1 MKWFLLRIYRHI
13 TINNTE
19 RMNIDSNCQHVF
31 YSLHRLLLL
40 HELRQCMSDYID
52 SKKQHTLN
60 ILLNSSCSAYI
71 SKATSTQF
79 GYFCNRILLTR
90 ISPVR
95 PQELVSESAER
106 YRIVLKWVKRNNGVF
121 FIYSKILV
129 VIPSFQPEIFLDSYM
144 IIPLHSLKG
153 AS

>member
-1 MKWFLLRIYRHI
+1 M
-13 TINNTE
+13 
-19 RMNIDSNCQHVF
+19 Q
-31 YSLHRLLLL
+31 RL
-40 HELRQCMSDYID
+40 
-52 SKKQHTLN
+52 
-60 ILLNSSCSAYI
+60 

-95 PQELVSESAER
+95 PQELVSESADR
-106 YRIVLKWVKRNNGVF
+106 YRIVLKGVKRNNGVF

-129 VIPSFQPEIFLDSYM
+129 VIPSFQPENFLDTYM